1 MTDKS
6 SEGKM
11 TLDYIDPG
19 QLEFFLDRFTGLNYR
34 NKNTNE
40 TYEDIRIRR
49 MFPLSQRD
57 KFLLLSNEEGELG
70 IIYSIDELEPDY
82 RQLLYKVLDDQYFVP
97 EIKSVEKVE
106 EKYRLIHWQV
116 VTDRGP
122 MEFYTRTRNDIVVKG
137 TRVYIRDIDS
147 NRYLIRDHT
156 ALSPKS
162 QRELSSEI

>member
-34 NKNTNE
+34 NKSTNE

-82 RQLLYKVLDDQYFVP
+82 RQLLYKVLDDQYFV
-97 EIKSVEKVE
+97 
-106 EKYRLIHWQV
+106 
-116 VTDRGP
+116 
-122 MEFYTRTRNDIVVKG
+122 
-137 TRVYIRDIDS
+137 
-147 NRYLIRDHT
+147 
-156 ALSPKS
+156 
-162 QRELSSEI
+162 